1 MKKRIKWSIILGAL
15 LGVLLKA
22 TDFIKT
28 GMFRCGIQEAN
39 KCGWQ
44 EFLKDTLLWVVITIV
59 IVGIILFGLHYLLS
73 YVKKSAKD
81 MKKHV
86 VNKVKAMKNKPKKE
100 EKVKEEVKEVKEESE
115 PEEDIKEETEKPKK
129 VIKICKRPL

>member
-44 EFLKDTLLWVVITIV
+44 DFLKDTLLWVVITIV
-59 IVGIILFGLHYLLS
+59 IVGIIIFGLHYLLS

-81 MKKHV
+81 MKKHIA
-86 VNKVKAMKNKPKKE
+86 NKVKTIKERKKTNKE
-100 EKVKEEVKEVKEESE
+100 EKKE
-115 PEEDIKEETEKPKK
+115 IKEEKTEPKEEIKEEIEKPKK
-129 VIKICKRPL
+129 VIKI